1 MRALSRTMANHSPLT
16 IRHHCT
22 SNQPPGNET
31 TRKGIHPV
39 KRLGSARYV
48 GAIAVGAVLIAAA
61 GSTYIA
67 SASDQPIA
75 HTAHGSTADQTAAL
89 TFWTPE
95 RLAAAQDADAAA
107 ATSLDAAKSAKTS
120 RRSRASSKNGNSTR
134 FKPVTV
140 PAAQPATGPVAST
153 TAVHPDSTSPQ
164 AWTSG
169 GLISTTAGKVFFST
183 NSGTFACSGDAVA
196 SGNRSIVA
204 TAGHCVVDAGTGEVY
219 HNWVFIPGYHQGSR
233 PYGTFTA
240 SSLHW
245 MPQRIGNADPT
256 WDAAFATMSPL
267 NGRKLVDTVGGQGI
281 GFGMT
286 PGQNVYSFG
295 YGGSAEEGNGERLN
309 WCSGTEV
316 FESGHPGGG
325 IWGIDCIQTGGSS
338 GGPFL
343 QNFNTSTGIGT
354 QMGNISVSGSGREW
368 HPYYGSEA
376 HDAYNA
382 ADAA

>member
-1 MRALSRTMANHSPLT
+1 M
-16 IRHHCT
+16 
-22 SNQPPGNET
+22 
-31 TRKGIHPV
+31 HPV
-39 KRLGSARYV
+39 KRLGSVKYIGAIVV
-48 GAIAVGAVLIAAA
+48 GAAVIAAG
-61 GSTYIA
+61 GSTFIA
-67 SASDQPIA
+67 SASDQPTVRSA
-75 HTAHGSTADQTAAL
+75 RYGAADQAAAL
-89 TFWTPE
+89 AYWTPE
-95 RLAAAQDADAAA
+95 RLAAAKDADSAAA
-107 ATSLDAAKSAKTS
+107 MTPTATTKSATTKSTA
-120 RRSRASSKNGNSTR
+120 ASTAGKARTGAR
-134 FKPVTV
+134 LKPLTV
-140 PAAQPATGPVAST
+140 PAAQPAGGAVKST
-153 TAVHPDSTSPQ
+153 ESAYLDATSPQ

-183 NSGTFACSGDAVA
+183 NSGSYACSGDVVN
-196 SGNRSIVA
+196 SGNKSIVA

-219 HNWVFIPGYHQGSR
+219 HNWVFIPGYTQGNR
-233 PYGTFTA
+233 PHGTFTA

-245 MPQRIGNADPT
+245 MSQRIGNADPT

-267 NGRKLVDTVGGQGI
+267 NGTKIVDAVGGQGI
-281 GFGMT
+281 GFDMT
-286 PGQNVYSFG
+286 PGQLVYSFG
-295 YGGSAEEGNGERLN
+295 YGGSAAEGSGERMN

-343 QNFNTSTGIGT
+343 QNFNTATGIGT

-376 HDAYNA
+376 HTAYNA